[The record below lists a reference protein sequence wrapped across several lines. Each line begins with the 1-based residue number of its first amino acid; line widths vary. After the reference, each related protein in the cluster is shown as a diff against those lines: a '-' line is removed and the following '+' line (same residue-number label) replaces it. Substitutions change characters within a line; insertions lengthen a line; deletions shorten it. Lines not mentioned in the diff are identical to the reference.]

1 MNHTVNEKDL
11 SAYLRHQ
18 KERGK
23 KQLKS
28 PWAKPW
34 KNGCP
39 EVNRTIPKHGQTENI
54 TG

>member
-23 KQLKS
+23 KAVKESMGKTLEEWLPGS
-28 PWAKPW
+28 EPD
-34 KNGCP
+34 N
-39 EVNRTIPKHGQTENI
+39 PKTWSD
-54 TG
+54 